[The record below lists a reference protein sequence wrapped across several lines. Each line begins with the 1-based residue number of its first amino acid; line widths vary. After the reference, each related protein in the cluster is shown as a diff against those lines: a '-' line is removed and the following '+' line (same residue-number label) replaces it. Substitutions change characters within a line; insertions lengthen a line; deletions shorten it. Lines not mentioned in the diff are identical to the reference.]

1 VDARAGVVCCSRSM
15 FVGMD
20 ALVTADDVNR
30 WLATGWPGSPNT
42 CTDVGARHAVA
53 TLTVTEAQIRP
64 GNLISG
70 PTQFAMADAVLYYA
84 VFGAIGIEP
93 MAVTSELSIRF
104 LRPAAGITLW
114 GRADLLTVGRRT
126 IVGSISVWTNDPAKP
141 CAVAQGTYLRP
152 AEPR

>member
-1 VDARAGVVCCSRSM
+1 MNELPGK
-15 FVGMD
+15 
-20 ALVTADDVNR
+20 VTAADVNNF
-30 WLATGWPGSPNT
+30 LSSSWPGSVNL

-53 TLTVTEAQIRP
+53 KLEVSEAQLRP

-70 PTQFAMADAVLYYA
+70 PTQFALCDAVMYYA

-104 LRPAAGITLW
+104 LRPAVGTTLW

-126 IVGSISVWTNDPAKP
+126 IVASMAVWTDDESRPS
-141 CAVAQGTYLRP
+141 AVAQGTYLRP
-152 AEPR
+152 A

>member
-1 VDARAGVVCCSRSM
+1 MSEAQ
-15 FVGMD
+15 
-20 ALVTADDVNR
+20 VTAQDVNR
-30 WLATGWPGSPNT
+30 FLEESWSGSMNV

-53 TLTVTEAQIRP
+53 NLTVTETQLRP

-104 LRPAAGITLW
+104 LRPAAGNTLW

-126 IVGSISVWTNDPAKP
+126 IVGSVAVWTTDPAKP

-152 AEPR
+152 A

>member
-1 VDARAGVVCCSRSM
+1 M
-15 FVGMD
+15 FVAMSE
-20 ALVTADDVNR
+20 AQVTADDVNR
-30 WLATGWPGSPNT
+30 FLQESWSGSMNV

-53 TLTVTEAQIRP
+53 QLTVTEAQLRP
-64 GNLISG
+64 GSLISG
-70 PTQFAMADAVLYYA
+70 PSQFAMADAVLYYA

-104 LRPAAGITLW
+104 LRPAVGTTLW

-126 IVGSISVWTNDPAKP
+126 IVGSIAVWTTDSAKP

-152 AEPR
+152 A

>member
-1 VDARAGVVCCSRSM
+1 MSEAH
-15 FVGMD
+15 
-20 ALVTADDVNR
+20 VTADDVNR
-30 WLATGWPGSPNT
+30 FLAESWSGSMNV

-53 TLTVTEAQIRP
+53 KLTVSEAQLRP

-70 PTQFAMADAVLYYA
+70 PTQFAMADAAMYYA

-104 LRPAAGITLW
+104 LRPAVGTTLW

-126 IVGSISVWTNDPAKP
+126 IVGSISVWTADPDKP

-152 AEPR
+152 A